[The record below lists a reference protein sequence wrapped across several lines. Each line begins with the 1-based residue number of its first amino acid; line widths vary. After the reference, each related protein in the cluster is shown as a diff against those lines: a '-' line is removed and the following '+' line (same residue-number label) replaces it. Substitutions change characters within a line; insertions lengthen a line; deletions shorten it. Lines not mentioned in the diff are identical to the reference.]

1 VREVSIRPIDF
12 QSMVPKNIKLSQENQ
27 TLNNKE
33 RLEHQALVIQDQKN
47 NERQLNRVNTFDRK
61 TYPNINNQ
69 NQHKDKQERNHNSQE
84 DKKREQENNDSKD
97 NEKLATGKGI
107 KIDIII

>member
-1 VREVSIRPIDF
+1 MMEVSIRPIDF

-33 RLEHQALVIQDQKN
+33 RLEHQAIVIQDQKN

-61 TYPNINNQ
+61 THPHIHNQ
-69 NQHKDKQERNHNSQE
+69 NQHKDKQERNPNSQE
-84 DKKREQENNDSKD
+84 DKKGEQENNEAKDS
-97 NEKLATGKGI
+97 EKRATGKGI
-107 KIDIII
+107 KIDIMI